1 MRTVSLPHT
10 TDPLYLGDI
19 VTVELLSIRLFSGD
33 EPLPLRK
40 FLVFVLCIRSFLL
53 SLFSSKLRTIP
64 PRFAVIDFH
73 RPYIITMAKKRK
85 APRASG
91 PSGPKDVD
99 PADARLAIR
108 TYEDIADDQ
117 EQYFLEK
124 DKIMLEDEPRS
135 KRPRTEDRTDAFLEA
150 SDEEI
155 MGGDDDDDESDN
167 DEDNDYEELQKAMK
181 ASQKKKKKKAAEDG
195 EDEEQDGDGEGDEG
209 WWGDSKKE
217 YYNAD
222 AIETEADALEEEA
235 EAKRLQ
241 KKKLAD
247 MDEADFM
254 FDEEEWAAPAEEA
267 GEGAEVVTEELKD
280 IEVTDDMDPDE
291 RYRLLQARYPEFVPL
306 VEEFERLQ
314 SQLAQLR
321 KEAEAKAPKSLEVV
335 KHWILGCYVA
345 ALASYFAI
353 LTSPSRDSSNP
364 TVSLSPS
371 ELRDHEVMQTLIS
384 CREAWQQVRDLK
396 PAKSTGADADVASEE
411 FPIVE
416 EVKSMKT
423 SKKLGVID
431 DGKKKKKTKAEKEKL
446 AKAKAVEESLADL
459 DGLYSGMKKNK
470 GKRVKIAMPNQG
482 DNHSDFGEEDA
493 LDARTAADKV
503 AKKKSLRFYT
513 SQIVQKASRR
523 ADAGRDAGGDADI
536 PYRERLRDR
545 QARLN
550 AEAERR
556 GQKDSKHGTAL
567 GVDDNSD
574 DETVAKQVRDGED
587 DYYDMIAHKAKAKK
601 DDKAAHKEALAAASK
616 ADRVIEVETIGED
629 GKRKINYQIEKNKGL
644 APKRKKDV
652 RNPRVKK
659 RKKFEEKQKKLRS
672 MKAVYKGGEGPGG
685 YQGETTGIKTGL
697 IKSVKL

>member
-1 MRTVSLPHT
+1 
-10 TDPLYLGDI
+10 
-19 VTVELLSIRLFSGD
+19 
-33 EPLPLRK
+33 
-40 FLVFVLCIRSFLL
+40 
-53 SLFSSKLRTIP
+53 
-64 PRFAVIDFH
+64 
-73 RPYIITMAKKRK
+73 MAKKRK
-85 APRASG
+85 ASRASG

-117 EQYFLEK
+117 EQYFLDK
-124 DKIMLEDEPRS
+124 DNIMLEDEPRS
-135 KRPRTEDRTDAFLEA
+135 KRPRTDDRMDGFLEA

-155 MGGDDDDDESDN
+155 LGGGDEESDDDN
-167 DEDNDYEELQKAMK
+167 EDNEYEELQKAMK
-181 ASQKKKKKKAAEDG
+181 SSQKKKKKVAEA
-195 EDEEQDGDGEGDEG
+195 DEEEEEEQEGEGDEG

-217 YYNAD
+217 YYSAD

-254 FDEEEWAAPAEEA
+254 FDEEEWAAPAEED
-267 GEGAEVVTEELKD
+267 EKGAEVVTEELKD
-280 IEVTDDMDPDE
+280 IEVSDDMEPDE

-306 VEEFERLQ
+306 VEEFEKLQ
-314 SQLAQLR
+314 SQLEQLR
-321 KEAEAKAPKSLEVV
+321 KEAEAKPPKSLEVV

-353 LTSPSRDSSNP
+353 LTSPSRDANQS
-364 TVSLSPS
+364 TMSLSPS
-371 ELRDHEVMQTLIS
+371 ELRDHEVMETLVS
-384 CREAWQQVRDLK
+384 CREAWQEVRDMK
-396 PAKSTGADADVASEE
+396 PAKSNDEDSDVLSEE
-411 FPIVE
+411 IPAVE
-416 EVKSMKT
+416 EVKPSK
-423 SKKLGVID
+423 SKKAGVN
-431 DGKKKKKTKAEKEKL
+431 GNGQMKKTKAEKEKL
-446 AKAKAVEESLADL
+446 AKTKAVEESLADL
-459 DGLYSGMKKNK
+459 DGLHSRIKNNK
-470 GKRVKIAMPNQG
+470 GKIITPDQQ
-482 DNHSDFGEEDA
+482 DNHSDFGEEDT
-493 LDARTAADKV
+493 LDARTAAEKA

-567 GVDDNSD
+567 GDDDSSG
-574 DETVAKQVRDGED
+574 DEAVARQVRGEED
-587 DYYDMIAHKAKAKK
+587 DYYDMIAHKTKAKK
-601 DDKAAHKEALAAASK
+601 DDKTARKEALAAASK
-616 ADRVIEVETIGED
+616 VDRVVEVETVGED

-644 APKRKKDV
+644 TPRRKKDV

-659 RKKFEEKQKKLRS
+659 RKKFEEKQKKLKS

>member
-1 MRTVSLPHT
+1 
-10 TDPLYLGDI
+10 
-19 VTVELLSIRLFSGD
+19 
-33 EPLPLRK
+33 
-40 FLVFVLCIRSFLL
+40 
-53 SLFSSKLRTIP
+53 
-64 PRFAVIDFH
+64 
-73 RPYIITMAKKRK
+73 MAKKRK
-85 APRASG
+85 VSRASG

-108 TYEDIADDQ
+108 TYEDVADDQ
-117 EQYFLEK
+117 EQYFLDK

-135 KRPRTEDRTDAFLEA
+135 KRPRTEDRIDEFLEA

-155 MGGDDDDDESDN
+155 LGGGDDESD
-167 DEDNDYEELQKAMK
+167 DNDDHEYEELQKAMK
-181 ASQKKKKKKAAEDG
+181 SSQKKKKKLES
-195 EDEEQDGDGEGDEG
+195 DEEEEEQEGEGDEG
-209 WWGDSKKE
+209 WWGDSKKD

-241 KKKLAD
+241 KKKLAE
-247 MDEADFM
+247 MDEADFI
-254 FDEEEWAAPAEEA
+254 FDEEEWAAPTEA
-267 GEGAEVVTEELKD
+267 ADEGAEVVTEELKD
-280 IEVTDDMDPDE
+280 IEVTDDMDSEE
-291 RYRLLQARYPEFVPL
+291 RYRLLQTRYPEFVPL
-306 VEEFERLQ
+306 VEEFGKLQ
-314 SQLAQLR
+314 YQLEQLR
-321 KEAEAKAPKSLEVV
+321 KEADAKPPKSLEVV

-345 ALASYFAI
+345 AIASYFAI
-353 LTSPSRDSSNP
+353 LTSPSRDASSP

-371 ELRDHEVMQTLIS
+371 ELRDHEVMETLVS
-384 CREAWQQVRDLK
+384 CREAWQEIRDLQ
-396 PAKSTGADADVASEE
+396 PAMSTDDEDVASEE
-411 FPIVE
+411 LAMVE
-416 EVKSMKT
+416 DVQPLKK
-423 SKKLGVID
+423 SKKLKVNGDIKT
-431 DGKKKKKTKAEKEKL
+431 KKRTKAEKEKL

-459 DGLYSGMKKNK
+459 DGLYSGLKKTN
-470 GKRVKIAMPNQG
+470 GKKVKIVTPNQR

-493 LDARTAADKV
+493 LDARTAADKA

-545 QARLN
+545 TARLN

-567 GVDDNSD
+567 GDDNDSA
-574 DETVAKQVRDGED
+574 DEAVAKQVRDEED

-601 DDKAAHKEALAAASK
+601 DDKTARKEALAAASK
-616 ADRVIEVETIGED
+616 ADRVVEVETVGED

-644 APKRKKDV
+644 APRRKKDV

>member
-1 MRTVSLPHT
+1 
-10 TDPLYLGDI
+10 
-19 VTVELLSIRLFSGD
+19 
-33 EPLPLRK
+33 
-40 FLVFVLCIRSFLL
+40 
-53 SLFSSKLRTIP
+53 
-64 PRFAVIDFH
+64 
-73 RPYIITMAKKRK
+73 MAKKRK
-85 APRASG
+85 ATRASG

-135 KRPRTEDRTDAFLEA
+135 KRPRTEDRIDEFLEA

-155 MGGDDDDDESDN
+155 LGGGDDESDE
-167 DEDNDYEELQKAMK
+167 DEDNEYEELQKAMK
-181 ASQKKKKKKAAEDG
+181 ASQKKKKKKAAEA
-195 EDEEQDGDGEGDEG
+195 DEEEEEEQEGEGDEG

-222 AIETEADALEEEA
+222 QIETEADALEEEA

-254 FDEEEWAAPAEEA
+254 FDEAEWAAPAEEDE
-267 GEGAEVVTEELKD
+267 EGADVVTEELKD

-306 VEEFERLQ
+306 VEEFGKLQ
-314 SQLAQLR
+314 SQLEQLR
-321 KEAEAKAPKSLEVV
+321 KEADAKPPKSLEVV

-371 ELRDHEVMQTLIS
+371 ELRDHEVMETLVS
-384 CREAWQQVRDLK
+384 CREAWQEVRDLK
-396 PAKSTGADADVASEE
+396 PVRSTEDDEDVMSKDFSMA
-411 FPIVE
+411 E
-416 EVKSMKT
+416 EVKPVKK
-423 SKKLGVID
+423 SKKLAVNGD
-431 DGKKKKKTKAEKEKL
+431 SKPKKTKAEKEKL

-459 DGLYSGMKKNK
+459 DALTSGVKKAK
-470 GKRVKIAMPNQG
+470 GKKVKIVAPDQG

-493 LDARTAADKV
+493 LDARTAADKA

-545 QARLN
+545 AARLN

-567 GVDDNSD
+567 GGDDSSG
-574 DETVAKQVRDGED
+574 DEAVAKQVRDEED
-587 DYYDMIAHKAKAKK
+587 DYYDLIAHKAKAKK
-601 DDKAAHKEALAAASK
+601 DDKSARKEALAAASK
-616 ADRVIEVETIGED
+616 ADRVVEVETIGED

-644 APKRKKDV
+644 APRRKKDV

-659 RKKFEEKQKKLRS
+659 RKKFEEKQKKLKS
-672 MKAVYKGGEGPGG
+672 MKATYKGGEGPGG

>member
-1 MRTVSLPHT
+1 MPS
-10 TDPLYLGDI
+10 
-19 VTVELLSIRLFSGD
+19 
-33 EPLPLRK
+33 RK
-40 FLVFVLCIRSFLL
+40 F
-53 SLFSSKLRTIP
+53 
-64 PRFAVIDFH
+64 IDFFAKLAPIFFPGSYSDH
-73 RPYIITMAKKRK
+73 FSQHIVITTMTKKRK
-85 APRASG
+85 ASRASG

-117 EQYFLEK
+117 EQYFLDK
-124 DKIMLEDEPRS
+124 DKILLEDEPRS
-135 KRPRTEDRTDAFLEA
+135 KRPRTDDRMDDFLEA

-155 MGGDDDDDESDN
+155 LGGDDDESD
-167 DEDNDYEELQKAMK
+167 DDQDSELEELQKAMK
-181 ASQKKKKKKAAEDG
+181 SSQKKQKKKAAGSD
-195 EDEEQDGDGEGDEG
+195 EDEEEEEKEGEADEG

-247 MDEADFM
+247 MDEADFV
-254 FDEEEWAAPAEEA
+254 FDEDEWAAPAEE
-267 GEGAEVVTEELKD
+267 EEEQGAQVVTEELKD
-280 IEVTDDMDPDE
+280 IEVTDDMDSEE

-306 VEEFERLQ
+306 VDEFERLQ
-314 SQLAQLR
+314 SQLEQLR
-321 KEAEAKAPKSLEVV
+321 KEAESKPARSLEVV

-353 LTSPSRDSSNP
+353 LTSPSRDASHP
-364 TVSLSPS
+364 AVSLSPS
-371 ELRDHEVMQTLIS
+371 ELRDHEVMETLVS
-384 CREAWQQVRDLK
+384 CREAWQEVRDMK
-396 PAKSTGADADVASEE
+396 PAKSTSDEDTDLVVSEE
-411 FPIVE
+411 EASVVE
-416 EVKSMKT
+416 QAKSSKN
-423 SKKLGVID
+423 SKKAGVNGD
-431 DGKKKKKTKAEKEKL
+431 VKTKKKTKAEKEKL

-459 DGLYSGMKKNK
+459 DGLHSSIKKNK
-470 GKRVKIAMPNQG
+470 GKKVKIVVPDQN
-482 DNHSDFGEEDA
+482 DNRSDFGEEDA
-493 LDARTAADKV
+493 LDARTAADKA

-567 GVDDNSD
+567 GD
-574 DETVAKQVRDGED
+574 DESSGDEAVAKQVRDDED
-587 DYYDMIAHKAKAKK
+587 EYYDMIAHKAKAKK
-601 DDKAAHKEALAAASK
+601 DDKTARKEALAAASK
-616 ADRVIEVETIGED
+616 ADRVVEVETVGED

-644 APKRKKDV
+644 APRRKKDV

-685 YQGETTGIKTGL
+685 YQGETTGIKSGL

>member
-1 MRTVSLPHT
+1 
-10 TDPLYLGDI
+10 
-19 VTVELLSIRLFSGD
+19 
-33 EPLPLRK
+33 
-40 FLVFVLCIRSFLL
+40 
-53 SLFSSKLRTIP
+53 
-64 PRFAVIDFH
+64 
-73 RPYIITMAKKRK
+73 MAKKRK
-85 APRASG
+85 ATRASG

-108 TYEDIADDQ
+108 THEDIADDQ
-117 EQYFLEK
+117 EQYFIEK
-124 DKIMLEDEPRS
+124 DKILLEDEPRL
-135 KRPRTEDRTDAFLEA
+135 KRPRTQDRTDAFLEA

-155 MGGDDDDDESDN
+155 LAGDDDDESDD
-167 DEDNDYEELQKAMK
+167 DEYQELQKAMK
-181 ASQKKKKKKAAEDG
+181 ASQKKNKKKADA
-195 EDEEQDGDGEGDEG
+195 EDEEEEQEGEGDEG

-222 AIETEADALEEEA
+222 QIDTEADALEEEA

-267 GEGAEVVTEELKD
+267 KEGVEVVTEELKD
-280 IEVTDDMDPDE
+280 IEVPDDMESDE
-291 RYRLLQARYPEFVPL
+291 RYRLLQARYPEFMPL
-306 VEEFERLQ
+306 VEEFEKLQ
-314 SQLAQLR
+314 SQLRQLR
-321 KEAEAKAPKSLEVV
+321 KETEAKPPKSIEVV

-353 LTSPSRDSSNP
+353 LTSPSRDAGKTS
-364 TVSLSPS
+364 VSLTPS
-371 ELRDHEVMQTLIS
+371 ELRDHEVMETLVS
-384 CREAWQQVRDLK
+384 CREAWQEVRDLK
-396 PAKSTGADADVASEE
+396 PVKIADEDVHVIPEDGFVA
-411 FPIVE
+411 E
-416 EVKSMKT
+416 EVGSIKKP
-423 SKKLGVID
+423 KKLGVN
-431 DGKKKKKTKAEKEKL
+431 GGSKTKKKSKADKEKL
-446 AKAKAVEESLADL
+446 AKAQAVEESLADL
-459 DGLYSGMKKNK
+459 DDLTIGRKNGK
-470 GKRVKIAMPNQG
+470 GKKVKIVVPNQE
-482 DNHSDFGEEDA
+482 DSHSDFGEEDTI
-493 LDARTAADKV
+493 DARTAADKA

-513 SQIVQKASRR
+513 SQITQKANRR

-545 QARLN
+545 VARLN

-567 GVDDNSD
+567 GDDDSSG
-574 DETVAKQVRDGED
+574 DEAVARQVRDDED
-587 DYYDMIAHKAKAKK
+587 EYYDMIAHKAKAKK
-601 DDKAAHKEALAAASK
+601 DDKTARKEALAAASK
-616 ADRVIEVETIGED
+616 ADRVVEVETIGED

-644 APKRKKDV
+644 APRRKKDV

-659 RKKFEEKQKKLRS
+659 RKKFEEKQKKLKS

>member
-1 MRTVSLPHT
+1 
-10 TDPLYLGDI
+10 
-19 VTVELLSIRLFSGD
+19 
-33 EPLPLRK
+33 
-40 FLVFVLCIRSFLL
+40 
-53 SLFSSKLRTIP
+53 
-64 PRFAVIDFH
+64 
-73 RPYIITMAKKRK
+73 MAKKRK
-85 APRASG
+85 VSRASG

-108 TYEDIADDQ
+108 TYEDVADDQ
-117 EQYFLEK
+117 EQYFLDK

-135 KRPRTEDRTDAFLEA
+135 KRPRTEDHIDAFLEA

-155 MGGDDDDDESDN
+155 LGGGADESDDDEDN
-167 DEDNDYEELQKAMK
+167 EYEELQKAMK
-181 ASQKKKKKKAAEDG
+181 SSQKKKKKKAGVDDEEEEQVGEG
-195 EDEEQDGDGEGDEG
+195 EDDEG

-267 GEGAEVVTEELKD
+267 EEGAAVVTEELKD
-280 IEVTDDMDPDE
+280 IEVTDDMDSDE

-306 VEEFERLQ
+306 VQEFEELQ

-321 KEAEAKAPKSLEVV
+321 KEAEAKPPKSLEVV

-371 ELRDHEVMQTLIS
+371 ELRDHEVMETLVS
-384 CREAWQQVRDLK
+384 CREAWKEVRDLK
-396 PAKSTGADADVASEE
+396 PVKSTGDDAD
-411 FPIVE
+411 IVSDEYSMAE
-416 EVKSMKT
+416 EVRPTKK
-423 SKKLGVID
+423 SKKLEVNGD
-431 DGKKKKKTKAEKEKL
+431 AKKKKKTKAEKEKL

-459 DGLYSGMKKNK
+459 DGLYSGTKKSK
-470 GKRVKIAMPNQG
+470 SKRVKIVTPNER

-493 LDARTAADKV
+493 LDARTAADKA

-550 AEAERR
+550 AEAVRR

-567 GVDDNSD
+567 GEDDSSG
-574 DETVAKQVRDGED
+574 DEAVAKQVRGEED

-601 DDKAAHKEALAAASK
+601 DDKTARKEAFAAASK
-616 ADRVIEVETIGED
+616 ADRVVEVETVGED

-644 APKRKKDV
+644 APRRKKDV

-659 RKKFEEKQKKLRS
+659 RKKFEEKQKKLKS

>member
-1 MRTVSLPHT
+1 
-10 TDPLYLGDI
+10 
-19 VTVELLSIRLFSGD
+19 
-33 EPLPLRK
+33 
-40 FLVFVLCIRSFLL
+40 
-53 SLFSSKLRTIP
+53 
-64 PRFAVIDFH
+64 
-73 RPYIITMAKKRK
+73 MAKKRK
-85 APRASG
+85 ASRASG

-108 TYEDIADDQ
+108 TYEDVADDQ
-117 EQYFLEK
+117 DQFFLDK

-135 KRPRTEDRTDAFLEA
+135 KRLRTDDRIDQFLEA

-155 MGGDDDDDESDN
+155 LGGGDDESDDDDDNE
-167 DEDNDYEELQKAMK
+167 YEELQKAMK
-181 ASQKKKKKKAAEDG
+181 SSQKKTKKKTEAD
-195 EDEEQDGDGEGDEG
+195 DEEEEQESEGDEG

-267 GEGAEVVTEELKD
+267 EEGAEVVTEELKD
-280 IEVTDDMDPDE
+280 IEVTDDMDSNE

-306 VEEFERLQ
+306 VEEFGKLQ
-314 SQLAQLR
+314 SQLEHLR
-321 KEAEAKAPKSLEVV
+321 KEAESKPPKSLEVV

-371 ELRDHEVMQTLIS
+371 ELRDHEVMETLVS
-384 CREAWQQVRDLK
+384 CREAWQEVRELK
-396 PAKSTGADADVASEE
+396 PAKSTYDDDAASEDLSMIE
-411 FPIVE
+411 DVKPI
-416 EVKSMKT
+416 KK
-423 SKKLGVID
+423 SKKLGVNGD
-431 DGKKKKKTKAEKEKL
+431 SKTKKKTKAEKEKL

-470 GKRVKIAMPNQG
+470 GKKVQIVTPNQG

-493 LDARTAADKV
+493 LDARTAADKA

-545 QARLN
+545 AARLN

-556 GQKDSKHGTAL
+556 GQKNSKHGTAL
-567 GVDDNSD
+567 GENDDSA
-574 DETVAKQVRDGED
+574 DEAVAKQVRNDED

-601 DDKAAHKEALAAASK
+601 DDKTARKEALTAASK
-616 ADRVIEVETIGED
+616 ADRVVEVETIGED

-644 APKRKKDV
+644 APRRKKDV